1 MKFTFENLVEAVIG
15 IAFAVI
21 VFGNIFSKAG
31 YSRWY
36 GVAMA
41 IPPLNIVVIIWFAFS
56 TWPIER
62 KLLGMQFG
70 DSPGA
75 IRRDES

>member
-1 MKFTFENLVEAVIG
+1 MKFNVEGLVEAVIG

-21 VFGNIFSKAG
+21 VFGNILSKAG
-31 YSRWY
+31 HSRRN

-41 IPPLNIVVIIWFAFS
+41 IPLLNIVMILWFAFS

-62 KLLGMQFG
+62 KLLNTEFG
-70 DSPGA
+70 KSPGA
-75 IRRDES
+75 IGPDEE